1 VKEFLL
7 WLFGGLG
14 IPLAAWVTYQFRRW
28 IPRILLRRR
37 VKVATF
43 TVAEGPYMDDFY
55 QAFAEKISSARQNVY
70 ITGEGFDCSTAL
82 GRGFARKLIDAM
94 RQALDNGARVVR
106 LQTRTTIDSTWLDY
120 LKGLLAD
127 YPTTFELYSP
137 LVAGAP
143 QVASLCVIDAEDVDR
158 NTTEFMLEINRH
170 FGSDRRD
177 VAGTAVF
184 VTGHQPLAETIRSRI
199 LNVTRD
205 SEHTARI
212 RTAEEAESFFH
223 GEYYFAYGSNMC
235 RAQMV
240 TRCPSAIKTSTG
252 VLPDMRLVFNRRGTY
267 RPGSVASLEPAP
279 GDRVYGV
286 IWKMSSQEFEHLDET
301 EDPTAYRREEAT
313 VYSLQGMPYTCH
325 LYIAVPNAEDSPDP
339 EYLAQMLKCAK
350 DAGLPTGYLRALE
363 ALAVRTT

>member
-14 IPLAAWVTYQFRRW
+14 IPMLAWATYQFRRL

-43 TVAEGPYMDDFY
+43 TVAQGAYMEDFY
-55 QAFAEKISSARQNVY
+55 QAFAEKISAARQNVY
-70 ITGEGFDCSTAL
+70 ITGEGFDCSTPA

-106 LQTRTTIDSTWLDY
+106 IQTRTTIDSTWLGH

-127 YPTTFELYSP
+127 YPSTFELYSP
-137 LVAGAP
+137 LVSSAP

-199 LNVTRD
+199 VNVSRD
-205 SEHTARI
+205 REYAARI

-235 RAQMV
+235 PDQMV
-240 TRCPSAIKTSTG
+240 ARCPSAIKTSTG

-279 GDRVYGV
+279 GERVYGV
-286 IWKMSSQEFEHLDET
+286 IWKMSTQEFARLDEA

-313 VYSLQGMPYTCH
+313 VYSLQGMPYACH
-325 LYIAVPNAEDSPDP
+325 LYIALPNAEDSPDP
-339 EYLAQMLKCAK
+339 EYLAHMLKCAK

-363 ALAVRTT
+363 ALTAQS